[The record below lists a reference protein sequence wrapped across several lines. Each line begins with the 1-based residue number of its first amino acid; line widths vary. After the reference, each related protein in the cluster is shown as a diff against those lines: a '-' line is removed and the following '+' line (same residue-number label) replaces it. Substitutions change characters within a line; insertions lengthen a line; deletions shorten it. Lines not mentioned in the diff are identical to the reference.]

1 MHPHLYAVTSIK
13 MNAVGHGRLQ
23 YVNRKRFMAQLNCA
37 WVYDNSTKRWIK
49 VQNMCTEYKEC
60 IY

>member
-23 YVNRKRFMAQLNCA
+23 YVTRKRFMA
-37 WVYDNSTKRWIK
+37 
-49 VQNMCTEYKEC
+49 
-60 IY
+60 